1 MTAESQK
8 RRWKRQAVLSVVLFA
23 LLQAACAAVFG
34 SSLAEAETGEYYLD
48 NFSVIAFDAPYEA
61 LGEAAEQG
69 HINAMLDRAGLAGVS
84 GLLVLPALVVLKQR
98 FQEIEGGEFYAAAE
112 Y

>member
-23 LLQAACAAVFG
+23 LLQAACAAVF
-34 SSLAEAETGEYYLD
+34 T
-48 NFSVIAFDAPYEA
+48 A
-61 LGEAAEQG
+61 LCFIPDLPRWASRLFAA
-69 HINAMLDRAGLAGVS
+69 LAGVS
-84 GLLVLPALVVLKQR
+84 GLLVLPALVVLKER